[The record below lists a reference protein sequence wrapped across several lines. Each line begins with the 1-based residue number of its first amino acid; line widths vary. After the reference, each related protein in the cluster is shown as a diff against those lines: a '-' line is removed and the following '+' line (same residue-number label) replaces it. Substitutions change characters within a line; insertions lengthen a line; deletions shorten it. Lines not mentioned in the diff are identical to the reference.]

1 MMESIIITDNVI
13 EMTEIGKR
21 LMCEKPSIYTDKMV
35 STIKETVRKF
45 LTKEKDRPVTEC
57 EIEEAMYRS
66 VYDYWVYGNSCDE
79 EFYYNFREKSHEEKL
94 KYMTF
99 RLRELY
105 CKHVN
110 ANGDRELFVDKYKTY
125 QRFKDY
131 YLREVIQINSD
142 EDYESFASF
151 VSKHPSFVVKPKDMA
166 FGLGVYLVKPEDY
179 SDIRALF
186 DSIRRHGAQNKQ
198 EIVWAKSDS
207 IVIEELIDQDPS
219 TAVIHP
225 ESVNGIRVT
234 TVRCGNIVHIYHPW
248 FKIGANGQ
256 FVTSAVCGT
265 MDACINPETGV
276 VETKG
281 YKEDG
286 EAFECHPNTGIKIV
300 GFQIPRWNELL
311 SIAKEVA
318 CSLDGVNYV
327 GWDFVLTPNGWCI
340 MEANYDGDFM
350 WQMCYG
356 KGMRQEFEKLI
367 GWKMD
372 KDFWWQ

>member
-1 MMESIIITDNVI
+1 MASLIITNNPL
-13 EMTEIGKR
+13 EMVEIGKE
-21 LMCEKPSIYTDKMV
+21 LMREKSIIYTGKMV
-35 STIKETVRKF
+35 STLRDTVSKCLAKEMG
-45 LTKEKDRPVTEC
+45 RPVTDC
-57 EIEEAMYRS
+57 EIDEAMYRS
-66 VYDYWVYGNSCDE
+66 IYDYWVYGNSCDE
-79 EFYYNFREKSHEEKL
+79 EFYYNFRQKSHEEKM

-110 ANGDRELFVDKYKTY
+110 ANGNRELFVDKYQTY
-125 QRFKDY
+125 QYFKKY
-131 YLREVIQINSD
+131 YLRDVIQINSD
-142 EDYESFASF
+142 KDFDEFASF
-151 VSKHPSFVVKPKDMA
+151 VNKHPSFVVKPKDMA

-179 SDIRALF
+179 SDIKELF
-186 DSIRRHGAQNKQ
+186 DSIRRHGAQNKE

-234 TVRCGNIVHIYHPW
+234 TVRCGDTVHIYHPW

-265 MDACINPETGV
+265 MDACINAETGI

-281 YKEDG
+281 YKENG
-286 EAFECHPNTGIKIV
+286 EAFEYHPNTGIKIV
-300 GFQIPRWNELL
+300 GFKIPKWDELL
-311 SIAKEVA
+311 STAKEVA
-318 CSLDGVNYV
+318 LSLDGVRYV
-327 GWDFVLTPNGWCI
+327 GWDFVLTPKGWCI

-350 WQMCYG
+350 WQMCYE
-356 KGMRQEFEKLI
+356 KGMREEFEELI

-372 KDFWWQ
+372 KSFWWQ